1 MWCYFMRGG
10 HIAAF
15 EELTGLSDEAATT
28 KADALLSER
37 KHLFEGFELWD
48 GTRVVPSIP
57 SPPPGVGIR
66 TRLHVRL
73 R

>member
-48 GTRVVPSIP
+48 GTRVVARHSRPTA
-57 SPPPGVGIR
+57 GR
-66 TRLHVRL
+66 WHTH
-73 R
+73 